1 MSSSGPLPATGTHHG
16 SQRAECKSQGST
28 SARKVQKADREKM
41 RRDKLNE
48 QFQDLG
54 NALDPDR
61 PRNDKATILGDT
73 IQMLKDLTTQVNKLK
88 AEYTSLSEEA
98 CELTQEKNELR
109 DEKASLKSEVD
120 NLNNQYQQRM
130 RVLYPWVGM
139 EPSVVMGP
147 PPAYPYPVPVPIPS
161 GAVPMHPQLQT
172 YHFFHSQASGTIPN
186 TCIPYMAYTQP
197 CHPPTDQPSNQ
208 LNTPVAHSSS
218 HMSNSPAQDCR
229 SKSSTLQQPSCGV
242 RSSDAGDIATD
253 LELKTPGSSCQSHAE
268 IANNDSS
275 SDLKTKKHCIKQIND
290 CTLTESSSSSRCSSN
305 GPPDVSNSA
314 IDE

>member
-1 MSSSGPLPATGTHHG
+1 M
-16 SQRAECKSQGST
+16 
-28 SARKVQKADREKM
+28 
-41 RRDKLNE
+41 
-48 QFQDLG
+48 
-54 NALDPDR
+54 
-61 PRNDKATILGDT
+61 
-73 IQMLKDLTTQVNKLK
+73 
-88 AEYTSLSEEA
+88 
-98 CELTQEKNELR
+98 
-109 DEKASLKSEVD
+109 
-120 NLNNQYQQRM
+120 NNQYQQRM

-172 YHFFHSQASGTIPN
+172 YHFFHSQASGTIQN

-218 HMSNSPAQDCR
+218 HRSNSPAQDCR

-268 IANNDSS
+268 IAYNVRVIFQPVNPSV
-275 SDLKTKKHCIKQIND
+275 QIMI
-290 CTLTESSSSSRCSSN
+290 R
-305 GPPDVSNSA
+305 
-314 IDE
+314 